1 MSIFKRICLLLL
13 LLPTLSLALLP
24 YIPAEVAACLTF
36 LPLAL
41 IPLVL
46 LNACLAAV
54 LFVRH
59 SRWRWVFA
67 AAFLY
72 GGWQL
77 SETFSFCTSVRPVKP
92 DTFPVRIISWNVQD
106 FHLNADTLRHSAK
119 VLLSQQPDIL
129 CFQERPHTNLLA
141 WDTIRTVFSA
151 YPYTMIN
158 SREDEVLNLAVF
170 SRWPILNRK
179 EFYFPNSYNKFMQV
193 DIHIGNRIIRLFNVH
208 LQTTGMT
215 PELKETSIWQRMVRN
230 AGMRNMQADTL
241 HKAIASSP
249 YPVIVCGDFND
260 VPSSYAYAQVS
271 RGLKDCFKEAGHGW
285 GGSYQALGSL
295 FRIDHMLC
303 SEEAEV
309 IRYTL
314 TDNPWS
320 DHKIQSGTLCFSP
333 DKPE

>member
-77 SETFSFCTSVRPVKP
+77 SETFSFSTSVRPVKP

-170 SRWPILNRK
+170 SRWPILDRK

-193 DIHIGNRIIRLFNVH
+193 DIHTGNRIIRLFNVH

-260 VPSSYAYAQVS
+260 VPSSYAYARVS

-320 DHKIQSGTLCFSP
+320 DHKIQSGILCFSP